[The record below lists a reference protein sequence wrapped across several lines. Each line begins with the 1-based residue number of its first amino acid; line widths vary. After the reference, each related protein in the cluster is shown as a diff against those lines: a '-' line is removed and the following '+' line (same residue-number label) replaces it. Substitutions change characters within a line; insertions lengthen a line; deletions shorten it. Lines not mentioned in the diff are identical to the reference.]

1 MTKLK
6 NQTFYYQPA
15 ASVNMHKHNL
25 HCRRITKIHSK
36 VAVLLI
42 GTPYFLYVIYV
53 MFMPIKANES

>member
-15 ASVNMHKHNL
+15 ASVKHKHNL
-25 HCRRITKIHSK
+25 HYRRITKIHSK